1 MKMSDVPWDKVAK
14 VGFVLVSTFAGVSAV
29 NSHNEVGKARSDN
42 AVEVGKLKADIA
54 AMKAPCP
61 ICPTALKVTHV
72 CAVRGELALPK
83 K

>member
-29 NSHNEVGKARSDN
+29 NSHMEVGKI
-42 AVEVGKLKADIA
+42 KAERVAEKA
-54 AMKAPCP
+54 ASACP
-61 ICPTALKVTHV
+61 VCPTELNITHR
-72 CAVRGELALPK
+72 CIVRGELAFPK

>member
-29 NSHNEVGKARSDN
+29 NSHMEVGK
-42 AVEVGKLKADIA
+42 
-54 AMKAPCP
+54 MKTERVAEKVATGCP
-61 ICPTALKVTHV
+61 VCAKELKVTHV
-72 CAVRGELALPK
+72 CKVTGELVLPK

>member
-29 NSHNEVGKARSDN
+29 SSHMEVGKI
-42 AVEVGKLKADIA
+42 KAERVAERA
-54 AMKAPCP
+54 ACP
-61 ICPTALKVTHV
+61 ICPTALKMTHV
-72 CAVRGELALPK
+72 CIVKGELALPK